1 MQIVSKYQKKLSF
14 PDMNLTMSPN
24 QVITVKDE
32 VGIELIKNPWIIK
45 IKTGSPSPTF
55 GCCGVP
61 FDQRKPAGTKV
72 EIPNKETV
80 KSVHVP
86 IKNVEIEEKI
96 EKEKPKKEKITIE
109 EKQRSNQDK
118 TIKD

>member
-45 IKTGSPSPTF
+45 IKTGS
-55 GCCGVP
+55 
-61 FDQRKPAGTKV
+61 R
-72 EIPNKETV
+72 
-80 KSVHVP
+80 
-86 IKNVEIEEKI
+86 
-96 EKEKPKKEKITIE
+96 
-109 EKQRSNQDK
+109 
-118 TIKD
+118 